1 MEAYEPRSFRFIE
14 LLTLGDWRMKLYGIA
29 WRRELPRA
37 HLLETAKRIAAEV
50 LRNAVPNNQ
59 KVGFIGAHDAERH
72 AWCSSTTG
80 GMRTSCFIAYF
91 FRLPTI
97 RTRWLRRQA
106 PIYRSAFGICAS
118 NRSSALPGSNTSCAN
133 QTRLTFM
140 VILASDSMKRPRSAD
155 ATAIVQQWAK
165 F

>member
-1 MEAYEPRSFRFIE
+1 MEAYEPRAFRFIE

-37 HLLETAKRIAAEV
+37 HLLEAAKRIAAEV
-50 LRNAVPNNQ
+50 LRNAVPNNY
-59 KVGFIGAHDAERH
+59 KVGFIGAHDGRRH

-80 GMRTSCFIAYF
+80 GMRTSCFIVYF
-91 FRLPTI
+91 FHVPTI
-97 RTRWLRRQA
+97 RTHWIRRKA

-118 NRSSALPGSNTSCAN
+118 NRSNALPGSNTSCTK

-140 VILASDSMKRPRSAD
+140 VISASDSIEK
-155 ATAIVQQWAK
+155 T
-165 F
+165 